1 MSKVR
6 RQAAIKGFPAKASS
20 LTRPLRFIKANHTL
34 SPSIPPMH
42 HHHIFTHR
50 EFHSFHSHSTYS
62 QYRVPVSLSRCSQ
75 VSTSPLV
82 LSYLIHELANVMN
95 PCAFWPLQISTA
107 CTSQHTSHVHSFFAT
122 RRIIF
127 KVDPFHTQVLN
138 RSCVTGILWFHS
150 CRRKLREIPRGRW
163 RRASASMW
171 SAGNLQEGSSQ
182 SRRVWSVNTNLY
194 TLTDAPT

>member
-75 VSTSPLV
+75 VTTLPLV
-82 LSYLIHELANVMN
+82 LGYRIHEPANAMN
-95 PCAFWPLQISTA
+95 PGNNFWPLQISTVYA
-107 CTSQHTSHVHSFFAT
+107 SQYSSNVHHSFFAT
-122 RRIIF
+122 RRIIL
-127 KVDPFHTQVLN
+127 KVGPSHTQLLN
-138 RSCVTGILWFHS
+138 RSFMIGILWFHS

-163 RRASASMW
+163 RRALM
-171 SAGNLQEGSSQ
+171 
-182 SRRVWSVNTNLY
+182 
-194 TLTDAPT
+194 